1 MYRGSGFLLHRDYT
15 VHKRTVEALFSQRFS
30 ELWKHEIG
38 AHAGDS
44 EYTPLVLEAV
54 TAVRE
59 SYRSLGEASD
69 TLVTKVL
76 LGTLAC
82 IPACDRFFK
91 DGLRNS
97 RIPYAYVNAA
107 LLKRMVDFC
116 TEYHGELRQE
126 QARIHSSGGAYY
138 PLMKLVDMY
147 FWQIGFEA
155 AGEPAET

>member
-15 VHKRTVEALFSQRFS
+15 VHKRTVEALLNERFL
-30 ELWKHEIG
+30 ELWEHEIG
-38 AHAGDS
+38 TDIGDS
-44 EYTPLVLEAV
+44 KYVPLVLEAA

-91 DGLRNS
+91 EGLRNS
-97 RIPYAYVNAA
+97 GLPYAYVNTAF
-107 LLKRMVDFC
+107 LRRMVDFC
-116 TEYHGELRQE
+116 AEHDGELRRE
-126 QARIHSSGGAYY
+126 QTRIYSASGAYY
-138 PLMKLVDMY
+138 PMMKLVDMY

-155 AGEPAET
+155 AGKPAEV